1 MCFAYALL
9 AMARR
14 IVQPIFFLERKGDQR
29 EDLSDERLKFIPRGL
44 AAGSLAMGFPK
55 GRSATLLFGRAT
67 GFMPRGG
74 EIKLILAERHPDL
87 RVQDARADT
96 SGDDE
101 DAAGPI
107 LLGLPPL

>member
-9 AMARR
+9 SMARP

-29 EDLSDERLKFIPRGL
+29 EDLSDERLY
-44 AAGSLAMGFPK
+44 
-55 GRSATLLFGRAT
+55 
-67 GFMPRGG
+67 
-74 EIKLILAERHPDL
+74 LAEQNPDL

-101 DAAGPI
+101 DVAGPI
-107 LLGLPPL
+107 LFDRPPL

>member
-9 AMARR
+9 SMAGR

-29 EDLSDERLKFIPRGL
+29 EDLSDERLY
-44 AAGSLAMGFPK
+44 
-55 GRSATLLFGRAT
+55 
-67 GFMPRGG
+67 
-74 EIKLILAERHPDL
+74 LAEQNPDL

-96 SGDDE
+96 SGGAE

>member
-9 AMARR
+9 SMARR

-29 EDLSDERLKFIPRGL
+29 DGLSDERLY
-44 AAGSLAMGFPK
+44 
-55 GRSATLLFGRAT
+55 
-67 GFMPRGG
+67 
-74 EIKLILAERHPDL
+74 LAEQNPDL

-96 SGDDE
+96 SAMMKMQR
-101 DAAGPI
+101 AA